1 MYGIRGCHIN
11 CGCMSRLVGLNLI
24 LKFDMV
30 KSSKCHVCVEA
41 KQPCKP
47 HKATVM
53 REIAP
58 LEIIHSDIC
67 EMNGELTKDGVDAGP
82 IGFRN
87 GMTMSR

>member
-1 MYGIRGCHIN
+1 
-11 CGCMSRLVGLNLI
+11 MSRLVGLNLI